1 MRKPLLV
8 ALLTAGLAV
17 PLAAQN
23 TPAPAASAAKP
34 ATAQQQ
40 IGNTPE
46 DRARGAVIFRTFT
59 IALNSDKVQPQVK
72 NALVS
77 CLYNNPVKNISA
89 ATGNVF
95 EKNKNLDPKKPEQV
109 YAVAARLCG
118 VKPQTAKA
126 DPAKAPAQTAAAA
139 KPAQT
144 SGR

>member
-1 MRKPLLV
+1 MRKTLL
-8 ALLTAGLAV
+8 AMLLAAGAAV

-23 TPAPAASAAKP
+23 APAPAAAPSATP
-34 ATAQQQ
+34 AAQQQ

-77 CLYNNPVKNISA
+77 CLYNNPMKNISV

-95 EKNKNLDPKKPEQV
+95 DKNKNLDPKKPEQV
-109 YAVAARLCG
+109 YAVAAQLCG

-126 DPAKAPAQTAAAA
+126 DSAKAPAQTAAA
-139 KPAQT
+139 KPAQPA
-144 SGR
+144 GR

>member
-1 MRKPLLV
+1 MRKTLIA
-8 ALLTAGLAV
+8 ALLIAGVTA

-23 TPAPAASAAKP
+23 APAPAAAKP
-34 ATAQQQ
+34 ATQQ

-46 DRARGAVIFRTFT
+46 DRSRGAVIFRTFT
-59 IALNSDKVQPQVK
+59 IAINSDKVQPEVK

-89 ATGNVF
+89 ATGSVF

-109 YAVAARLCG
+109 YAVAARVCG
-118 VKPQTAKA
+118 VKPVTADA
-126 DPAKAPAQTAAAA
+126 AAAKAPTQTAAAA
-139 KPAQT
+139 AKKPSQP